1 MELND
6 EVIEQTPRLLD
17 LSRRVAQSDAEQIEP
32 LYQLAEKWAAQV
44 KYCMVEIFTMLSYTI
59 LTMKLTLTSTSD
71 ANMTH
76 FKCLLLDRETQNV
89 NINEMSL
96 LHCHFM
102 VHVLQLLAH

>member
-44 KYCMVEIFTMLSYTI
+44 KYCISTNLHNAILYYIDYEIDI
-59 LTMKLTLTSTSD
+59 
-71 ANMTH
+71 H
-76 FKCLLLDRETQNV
+76 FNFWC
-89 NINEMSL
+89 
-96 LHCHFM
+96 
-102 VHVLQLLAH
+102 